1 MYSLPPAKETWEKA
15 LGELQLQV
23 SKTNY
28 TTWLK
33 DSQGVRWLTEENNEV
48 FVVGVPDT
56 FVAEWLSKRFHSLV
70 KKTLAAITGR
80 DIEVQFTVRQP
91 TSSPAPLAAELPSDG
106 GITTRTRKYKLNP
119 RYTFDKFIV
128 GDCNRLAFAA
138 AEEVSENPACVYNPL
153 IIHSDTGQGKT
164 HLLHAIGHAT
174 LRRGL
179 QVAYFGADQ
188 FTNEFVLALKQNDLE
203 QLRGKFTPIN
213 VLLFDDFQLLDCKKQ
228 TQQFFF
234 HTFNELYNNNC
245 QVVIAA
251 DRLPKEMH
259 LLSNRLKTHLEW
271 GLIAQIQPP
280 DFDTRLA
287 ILRAKSREKSLPIP
301 EEILQVIAQRVQDN
315 VCHLEGAL
323 TYLDARAKLTGL
335 TLTPQIVNKLLTTNN
350 GIDDRKVILRVTAGY
365 FDCSAEELIGKKR
378 DRETTLA
385 RHIAMYLM
393 REEGNY
399 SFAEIS
405 KALGNRNH
413 ATVIHGY
420 KKISAGLRDN
430 SRLRKQITEIKQKI
444 DNSYQ

>member
-33 DSQGVRWLTEENNEV
+33 DSQGVRWLTDENNEV

-91 TSSPAPLAAELPSDG
+91 ASSPAPLAAGLPSDG

-174 LRRGL
+174 MRKGL
-179 QVAYFGADQ
+179 QVAYFGADR

-203 QLRGKFTPIN
+203 QLRGKFTPVN

-287 ILRAKSREKSLPIP
+287 ILRAKSKEKSLPIA
-301 EEILQVIAQRVQDN
+301 EEILQVIARRVQDN
-315 VCHLEGAL
+315 VCRLEGAL

-335 TLTPQIVNKLLTTNN
+335 KLTPQVVNKLLTTNN
-350 GIDDRKVILRVTAGY
+350 GIDDRKVILRITAGY
-365 FDCSAEELIGKKR
+365 FDCSVEELIGKKR

-405 KALGNRNH
+405 RALGNRNH

-420 KKISAGLRDN
+420 KKISGELKDN
-430 SRLRKQITEIKQKI
+430 SRLRKQITDIKQKI
-444 DNSYQ
+444 DNSY

>member
-1 MYSLPPAKETWEKA
+1 MDRLPPAKETWEKA

-33 DSQGVRWLTEENNEV
+33 DSQGVRWLTDENEV

-70 KKTLAAITGR
+70 KKTLAVITGR
-80 DIEVQFTVRQP
+80 DIEVQFTVCP
-91 TSSPAPLAAELPSDG
+91 PALSPGPLAAGLESDG
-106 GITTRTRKYKLNP
+106 GTSTRTRKYKLNP
-119 RYTFDKFIV
+119 KYTFDKFIV

-138 AEEVSENPACVYNPL
+138 AEEVSKNPACVYNPL
-153 IIHSDTGQGKT
+153 IIHSDNGQGKT
-164 HLLHAIGHAT
+164 HLLHAIGHAST
-174 LRRGL
+174 RKGL
-179 QVAYFGADQ
+179 KVAYSGADE
-188 FTNEFVLALKQNDLE
+188 FTSEFVLALKRNDLE
-203 QLRGKFTPIN
+203 QLQGKFTPIN
-213 VLLFDDFQLLDCKKQ
+213 VFLFDDFQLLDRKKQ

-259 LLSNRLKTHLEW
+259 LISNRLKTHLEW
-271 GLIAQIQPP
+271 GLVAQIQPP
-280 DFDTRLA
+280 DFETRLA
-287 ILRAKSREKSLPIP
+287 ILRAKSQEKSLPIA
-301 EEILQVIAQRVQDN
+301 EEILRVIAQRIQDN

-323 TYLDARAKLTGL
+323 TYLDARTKLTGL
-335 TLTPQIVNKLLTTNN
+335 ELTPQIVNKLLTSNN
-350 GIDDRKVILRVTAGY
+350 SIDDRKVILQITASY
-365 FDCSAEELIGKKR
+365 FDCSVEQLIGQKR

-405 KALGNRNH
+405 RALGNKNH

-420 KKISAGLRDN
+420 KKISGELKDN

-444 DNSYQ
+444 DNSC